1 MAKWTKTS
9 SYGDYRDPLQN
20 HKFDDWLVFNTK
32 TNKLVKCDKLAA
44 RIHEA
49 RWFFGK
55 HIGSKPLT
63 NIINISSKPNTLR
76 AKIKK
81 YIRDI
86 NDSENKDTS
95 VEASN

>member
-9 SYGDYRDPLQN
+9 SYGDYRDSLQN
-20 HKFDDWLVFNTK
+20 HKFDDWLVLNTK
-32 TNKLVKCDKLAA
+32 TNKLVRYDKLANTL
-44 RIHEA
+44 HQA

-55 HIGSKPLT
+55 HIGSKPLA
-63 NIINISSKPNTLR
+63 NIVSIIRKSNIPR
-76 AKIKK
+76 ANIKK

-86 NDSENKDTS
+86 NNSENKDTS